1 MQMFADDVP
10 HMKDF
15 LTYVIDTY
23 GDALDKYLTEL
34 KEPSLNLYHKLLE
47 CLL

>member
-1 MQMFADDVP
+1 MFTDDVP

-15 LTYVIDTY
+15 LTYIIDTY
-23 GDALDKYLTEL
+23 GNAQERYLNEL
-34 KEPSLNLYHKLLE
+34 KEPGLNLYHKLLE